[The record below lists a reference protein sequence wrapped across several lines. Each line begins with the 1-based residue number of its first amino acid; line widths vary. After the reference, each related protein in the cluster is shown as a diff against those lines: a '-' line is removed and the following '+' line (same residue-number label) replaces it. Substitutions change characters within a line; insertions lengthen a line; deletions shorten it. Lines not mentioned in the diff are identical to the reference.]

1 MNEMPTRFLAVLR
14 DPRLK
19 VAPALEINRGSAVL
33 LHDDRVED
41 TARPLRRVVGE
52 EREEA
57 LDGASAAVVVFTAR
71 QASTLLL
78 DQPSR
83 GYLAQAART
92 GERSRRCRGPPR

>member
-19 VAPALEINRGSAVL
+19 VAPVLEINRGSAVL

-57 LDGASAAVVVFTAR
+57 LDGA
-71 QASTLLL
+71 
-78 DQPSR
+78 P
-83 GYLAQAART
+83 
-92 GERSRRCRGPPR
+92 RSDT